1 VILTIA
7 FVVLG
12 LAQLPATYFA
22 YRACRAKRY
31 WNTVAIELGAALPV
45 TALVFAEANGWRL

>member
-1 VILTIA
+1 MILTIA

-45 TALVFAEANGWRL
+45 TALVFAQANGWHL